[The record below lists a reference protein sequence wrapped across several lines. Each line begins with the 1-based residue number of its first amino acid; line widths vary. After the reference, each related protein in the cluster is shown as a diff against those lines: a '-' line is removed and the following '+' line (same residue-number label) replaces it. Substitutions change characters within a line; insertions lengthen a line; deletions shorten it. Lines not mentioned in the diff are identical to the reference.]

1 MPRAARFH
9 PATTRQRRN
18 RGRLLLVGNLAAE
31 VGVLD
36 EADVGAVGGDD
47 SADHDSLADVIG
59 VLLQRGTLF
68 ERLVDRRANV
78 LDTPVRVSVA
88 TLVTRNQSELVARY
102 VKAHV
107 ELFTE
112 VRLKAQEGRPPRR
125 RRGEVL
131 RGVDDGAKSKEG
143 CHGRMVV
150 GRAVDVAGRRR
161 VLTPPWPPFRP
172 DVQGIEP
179 ADRVR
184 TATLRSPHAP
194 DRPARDDSIRRDGQ
208 HPRAT
213 VAGGTVTRNR
223 CPSRLAAFA

>member
-1 MPRAARFH
+1 MQPAARSRR
-9 PATTRQRRN
+9 AKTRPRRN
-18 RGRLLLVGNLAAE
+18 GGRLLLVGNLAAE

-36 EADVGAVGGDD
+36 EADVGAVGGDHG
-47 SADHDSLADVIG
+47 ADHDSLADVIG
-59 VLLQRGTLF
+59 VLFQRGALF

-78 LDTPVRVSVA
+78 LDTPVRVGVA
-88 TLVTRNQSELVARY
+88 TLVTWNQSELVARD

-112 VRLKAQEGRPPRR
+112 VRLKAEEGRPPRR

-161 VLTPPWPPFRP
+161 VLTPPWHPFRP

-179 ADRVR
+179 ADRGR
-184 TATLRSPHAP
+184 TEAHRSPHALN
-194 DRPARDDSIRRDGQ
+194 RPARDDSTRRVGQ
-208 HPRAT
+208 HSRAT
-213 VAGGTVTRNR
+213 VVGGTETRNR